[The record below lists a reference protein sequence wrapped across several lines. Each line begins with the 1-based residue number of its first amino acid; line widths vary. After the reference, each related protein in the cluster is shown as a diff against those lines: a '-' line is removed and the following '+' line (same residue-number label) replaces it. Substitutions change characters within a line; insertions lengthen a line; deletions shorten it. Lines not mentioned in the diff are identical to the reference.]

1 MIPIVAGMLSSAS
14 QITNVILAGGTQ
26 MGAVLAFGHATG
38 FNEKNIAIGTTS
50 YIVDDKTANF
60 LDVIKKIADIPI
72 LVATPKLENSQIK
85 GLKSFSEGFV
95 KEGAGAGGCMI
106 SAMLKIGIKSEE
118 LLSLI
123 EKEYQRVL
131 TSQSQT

>member
-1 MIPIVAGMLSSAS
+1 MA
-14 QITNVILAGGTQ
+14 
-26 MGAVLAFGHATG
+26 AVLAFGHATG

-72 LVATPKLENSQIK
+72 LAASPKLENSHIK

-118 LLSLI
+118 LLSLT